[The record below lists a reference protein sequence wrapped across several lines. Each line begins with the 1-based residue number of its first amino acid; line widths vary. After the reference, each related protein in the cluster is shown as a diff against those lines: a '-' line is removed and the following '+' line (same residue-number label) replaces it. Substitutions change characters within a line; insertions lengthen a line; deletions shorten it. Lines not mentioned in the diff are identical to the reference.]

1 MRLEIEDFNEILSVK
16 NKIEEESK
24 EEIEKKYIEEIQRLK
39 REYQEKLKEE
49 VKSAYKKGF
58 HEGYEKANNE
68 LKREYQRQIEDIFKE
83 KEEELKLAVKELG
96 YLESE
101 IREKF
106 ENYLN
111 NVRELIV
118 DSIYEIL
125 EFLYIELKDR
135 ESIVKAIERII
146 LEFKESDSMEILAG
160 KELYEI
166 LKNSLSNIKLDES
179 LDNNDFVINFGDFQ
193 IENRLKE
200 KLNIIKDEIKR
211 EIKKLT

>member
-24 EEIEKKYIEEIQRLK
+24 EEEKKYIEEIQRLK

-58 HEGYEKANNE
+58 HEGYEK
-68 LKREYQRQIEDIFKE
+68 
-83 KEEELKLAVKELG
+83 LKLAVKELG

>member
-16 NKIEEESK
+16 NRIEEESK

-49 VKSAYKKGF
+49 VESAYKKGF
-58 HEGYEKANNE
+58 HEGYERANNE
-68 LKREYQRQIEDIFKE
+68 LKREYQRQIEEIFRE
-83 KEEELKLAVKELG
+83 KEEELKSSIEKLG
-96 YLESE
+96 YLEGE
-101 IREKF
+101 IRKKF
-106 ENYLN
+106 DSYLN
-111 NVRELIV
+111 SVRELIV

-125 EFLYIELKDR
+125 EFLYVELKDR

-146 LEFKESDSMEILAG
+146 LEFKESGTVEILAG

-166 LKNSLSNIKLDES
+166 LKNSFSNIKLDDS